1 LIIKQPRINQKQPK
15 NNLKT
20 TKKADNIMAR
30 DSFIFYASF
39 YEAMKCLADNDYIA
53 VSKAVNEYALY
64 GNEIELS
71 GIANGFF
78 QLIKPQIDANNRR
91 RENGL
96 KGGAPS
102 GNRNARKQP
111 NAPEFDF
118 KNNQELTEKQ
128 PKNNQKQP
136 NVNVNVNVNDNKKEN
151 IKKKDVADATTP
163 LPETVDFKKS
173 DSTENP
179 ASPEKEKGCA
189 EKEKAKA
196 KTIEERAI
204 DFWNELERYKGSYGC
219 EMLQAFYTYWTEYNE
234 GGRKMRYEM
243 EKTFSLPRRLE
254 TWAKNDEKWNK
265 KSSVQTNRSVNDIWK
280 R

>member
-1 LIIKQPRINQKQPK
+1 
-15 NNLKT
+15 
-20 TKKADNIMAR
+20 MAR

-111 NAPEFDF
+111 NAPELDF
-118 KNNQELTEKQ
+118 ENNQELTEKQ

-136 NVNVNVNVNDNKKEN
+136 NVNVNVNANVNANVNEKESVEKN
-151 IKKKDVADATTP
+151 AADKSATPT
-163 LPETVDFKKS
+163 LENDFS
-173 DSTENP
+173 ANPIENP

-189 EKEKAKA
+189 EKEK
-196 KTIEERAI
+196 TIDERAAE
-204 DFWNELERYKGSYGC
+204 FWKMIEPYKGSYGC
-219 EMLQAFYTYWTEYNE
+219 EMLQAFYGYWTEHNAK
-234 GGRKMRYEM
+234 GRKMRFEM
-243 EKTFSLPRRLE
+243 EKVFDIPRRLA
-254 TWAKNDEKWNK
+254 TWASNENK
-265 KSSVQTNRSVNDIWK
+265 FGRKPAPQKTSSLSVNDIWK
-280 R
+280 K